1 MSDWKI
7 EEIYKIESEVN
18 EMAVDIDGLSYL
30 VISASTRMEVFVP
43 FRRWACPVNCHR
55 MINSRTQVIMRQ
67 I

>member
-18 EMAVDIDGLSYL
+18 EMAVDIDGLSSL

-43 FRRWACPVNCHR
+43 FRRWVCPVNCHR
-55 MINSRTQVIMRQ
+55 MINSRTQAIMRQ